1 MGERELSGAGGMVT
15 EINQTV
21 AAVGD
26 EWAKTYLVN
35 RVKYLQKQKTQ
46 ASGELEASLAHE
58 VQTKGAEGAAVS
70 LLIAF
75 ANHGR
80 IVDMKRVQHDKWGRN
95 AVERLEDWIV
105 QKGVQNF
112 VHGFLQKRKLKTAP
126 QNLVNQMAWG
136 IFKAR
141 AGGKFRRKPWYAKS
155 SAGAVTDLYN
165 QVAVATADKAAE
177 VTTNQFVDTA
187 KNLRAYAK
195 AKGR

>member
-1 MGERELSGAGGMVT
+1 MVS
-15 EINQTV
+15 EINQTL
-21 AAVGD
+21 ADVGD
-26 EWAKTYLVN
+26 EWAKTYLAN

-58 VQTKGAEGAAVS
+58 IQTKGAEGAAVS

-95 AVERLEDWIV
+95 AIERLEDWIIR
-105 QKGVQNF
+105 KGVQNF
-112 VHGFLQKRKLKTAP
+112 VHGFLQKRKIRSAP
-126 QNLVNQMAWG
+126 QSLVNQMAWG
-136 IFKAR
+136 IAR
-141 AGGKFRRKPWYAKS
+141 ARTGGKFRRKAWYAKS
-155 SAGAVTDLYN
+155 SAGAVNDLYN
-165 QVAVATADKAAE
+165 QVAVATTDKAAE
-177 VTTNQFVDTA
+177 VTTNQLADSA